1 MKKLL
6 LPIVIYC
13 LSGAT
18 QAQTSISYETQP
30 FLTGLT
36 HGLRLDYSMNEDLN
50 LFIRG
55 GVNYTNRWDWG
66 KKDEEIGSGS
76 GLGLGYELKNNRVE
90 NLTLIVRADFWFMEI
105 EWTQYITSEEID
117 RICRNI
123 PPGLCDPAFSRS
135 GITKTNVFQPT
146 IGIAY
151 KLPIVGAFF
160 VNTSINLGREFN
172 FNTRGEQVHQGAI
185 LLGGIQVGYEF

>member
-1 MKKLL
+1 MKKITVLFFL
-6 LPIVIYC
+6 C
-13 LSGAT
+13 CFSELS
-18 QAQTSISYETQP
+18 QAQTSISHETQP
-30 FLTGLT
+30 FLTGLS
-36 HGLRLDYSMNEDLN
+36 HGLRLDYSMNEDLT

-66 KKDEEIGSGS
+66 EKDEEIGSGS
-76 GLGLGYELKNNRVE
+76 GFGFGYELDSKKRE
-90 NLTLIVRADFWFMEI
+90 NLSIILRADFWFMEV
-105 EWTQYITSEEID
+105 EWTQYITREEID

-172 FNTRGEQVHQGAI
+172 FNNRGEQVHQGAI
-185 LLGGIQVGYEF
+185 LLGGIQFGYEF